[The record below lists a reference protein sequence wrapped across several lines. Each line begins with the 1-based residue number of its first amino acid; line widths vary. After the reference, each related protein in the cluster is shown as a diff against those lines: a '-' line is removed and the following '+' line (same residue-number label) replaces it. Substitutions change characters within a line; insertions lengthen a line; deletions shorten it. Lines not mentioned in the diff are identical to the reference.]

1 MQRPRQGPLTLRIF
15 CGLCTM
21 RTRSIRLC
29 ASNVNL
35 VRFCAH
41 KLQGAAT
48 LPIQT
53 LTRVKL
59 HHCSLKLNHCSFTA
73 GNQHVK
79 ISSALLTSAPSV
91 DHLSPALH
99 TLSQSPNL
107 TCLYLEGTIVLHPCF
122 FRPRN
127 HADPTFFRPR
137 LQDLMVELS
146 ITTYENNRLYK
157 RGPGDTEYFGKYGE
171 EYLDPPTLPNLF
183 ELENLLTVQPGNERL
198 MHLSRPEVPHS
209 FENERLQSMLN
220 NINFRLFHQ
229 ERPPGE
235 TSPTT

>member
-1 MQRPRQGPLTLRIF
+1 
-15 CGLCTM
+15 M

-29 ASNVNL
+29 ASSVDL

-41 KLQGAAT
+41 TLQGAAT
-48 LPIQT
+48 RPIQT

-59 HHCSLKLNHCSFTA
+59 HHCSFTA
-73 GNQHVK
+73 RNQHVK
-79 ISSALLTSAPSV
+79 ISSALLTSALSV

-99 TLSQSPNL
+99 TLSQSPDL
-107 TCLYLEGTIVLHPCF
+107 TCLYLGGTIVLHPCL
-122 FRPRN
+122 FRPWD
-127 HADPTFFRPR
+127 HADPTLFRPR

-146 ITTYENNRLYK
+146 ITTHESNWLYK
-157 RGPGDTEYFGKYGE
+157 RGPRDTEYFGEYGE
-171 EYLDPPTLPNLF
+171 EYLDPPTPPDLLK
-183 ELENLLTVQPGNERL
+183 LENLLIVQPENERL

-229 ERPPGE
+229 KRPPGE
-235 TSPTT
+235 TSPTTWCWKP

>member
-1 MQRPRQGPLTLRIF
+1 MQGPWQGPLTLRIF
-15 CGLCTM
+15 RGSCTM

-29 ASNVNL
+29 VNSVNL

-59 HHCSLKLNHCSFTA
+59 HNCSLKVNHCSFTA

-79 ISSALLTSAPSV
+79 ISSALLTSAPLV

-107 TCLYLEGTIVLHPCF
+107 TCLYLGGTIVLHPCF
-122 FRPRN
+122 FWPRD
-127 HADPTFFRPR
+127 HANPTLFRPR
-137 LQDLMVELS
+137 LQDLIVELS
-146 ITTYENNRLYK
+146 ITTHESNRL
-157 RGPGDTEYFGKYGE
+157 
-171 EYLDPPTLPNLF
+171 
-183 ELENLLTVQPGNERL
+183 
-198 MHLSRPEVPHS
+198 
-209 FENERLQSMLN
+209 
-220 NINFRLFHQ
+220 
-229 ERPPGE
+229 
-235 TSPTT
+235 